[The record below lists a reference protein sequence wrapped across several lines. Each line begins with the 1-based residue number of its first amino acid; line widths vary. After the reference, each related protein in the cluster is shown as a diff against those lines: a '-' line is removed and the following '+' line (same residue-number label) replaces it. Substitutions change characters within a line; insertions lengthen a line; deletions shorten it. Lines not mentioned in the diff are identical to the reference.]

1 MRSPGKGAAMN
12 GEVIITCAVTGA
24 GDSVGRHPDIP
35 VTPEQIAA
43 SALEAAEA
51 GAAIVH
57 IHVRDPKT
65 GKADRKPHL
74 YRDVVE
80 RIRAADR
87 KVILNLT
94 AGMGGDFV
102 PDDREPWR
110 GGQGTDMASVEERL
124 VHVEE
129 LRPDV
134 CTLDCGSMNY
144 AASAYVSTPHMLRAM
159 AGRIKGLG
167 VKPEIEAFELGH
179 VWMAKQLLE
188 EGLIERPPL
197 FQLCMGIPFGAECDI
212 RALVAMRDLL
222 PEGAI
227 FAAFGIGRMQMP
239 MVAQAVFLG
248 GHVRVGLE
256 DNLWLDKGVPATN
269 AQLVARAKQIVELIG
284 ARVVGPEEA
293 RAKLR
298 LRAAA

>member
-1 MRSPGKGAAMN
+1 
-12 GEVIITCAVTGA
+12 
-24 GDSVGRHPDIP
+24 
-35 VTPEQIAA
+35 
-43 SALEAAEA
+43 
-51 GAAIVH
+51 
-57 IHVRDPKT
+57 
-65 GKADRKPHL
+65 
-74 YRDVVE
+74 
-80 RIRAADR
+80 
-87 KVILNLT
+87 
-94 AGMGGDFV
+94 
-102 PDDREPWR
+102 
-110 GGQGTDMASVEERL
+110 
-124 VHVEE
+124 
-129 LRPDV
+129 
-134 CTLDCGSMNY
+134 
-144 AASAYVSTPHMLRAM
+144 MLRAM

-227 FAAFGIGRMQMP
+227 FSAFGIGRMQMP

-284 ARVVGPEEA
+284 ARVLGPEEA
-293 RAKLR
+293 CAKLR

>member
-129 LRPDV
+129 LRPDI

-144 AASAYVSTPHMLRAM
+144 A
-159 AGRIKGLG
+159 
-167 VKPEIEAFELGH
+167 
-179 VWMAKQLLE
+179 
-188 EGLIERPPL
+188 
-197 FQLCMGIPFGAECDI
+197 
-212 RALVAMRDLL
+212 RALTSAR
-222 PEGAI
+222 PTCCAPWRAGS
-227 FAAFGIGRMQMP
+227 
-239 MVAQAVFLG
+239 
-248 GHVRVGLE
+248 
-256 DNLWLDKGVPATN
+256 KGWA
-269 AQLVARAKQIVELIG
+269 
-284 ARVVGPEEA
+284 
-293 RAKLR
+293 
-298 LRAAA
+298 